1 LKSQIIKLLLILPI
15 TIAANVSANNFADVK
30 LTHIKP
36 GKSDAQWIRTKQFS
50 PMYPM
55 DLAMKGIAGC
65 GIFKVI
71 VDENGKTDNVEL
83 ISSIPKKVI
92 YKPAKKVIKK
102 WKWQNISGHPNAT
115 EEKLIRLDFCMGGK
129 TEAEAKV
136 RCAEQAKLKCSE

>member
-1 LKSQIIKLLLILPI
+1 MKFQIIKLLLILPI

-65 GIFKVI
+65 GIFKVTI
-71 VDENGKTDNVEL
+71 NENGKTDNVEL